1 MTKRDE
7 NGMGMFRFGV
17 ISPLL
22 SESEEPL
29 CKRFERIAA
38 EVRALPNGT
47 LRQFSPATIED
58 WYYDYRNYGFE
69 GLVNPVRSDKGRIS
83 VSEEIV
89 AMVDDLLKAMP
100 AMKGTNV
107 IRRLDEAGLRP
118 GGKPSDSTIH
128 RYLRRVRPLFKEEK
142 AKERKAFEAPFA
154 GYMYQTDIMYGP
166 HVMVR
171 QPNGRYHK
179 KQTYLIAVIDDHS
192 RLICHAEF
200 FVAQGLNEYLKVL
213 EQSVLKRG
221 IPERIYCDNG
231 KVFLSDQVK
240 RIGAE
245 IGTRIIHTKVRDAAA
260 KGKIERWFRTVR
272 NQFLENHVGV
282 DKLKELN
289 AAFFKWVEGYNQRR
303 HSGIGCTPM
312 EKWLRSPRSPR
323 ILSDSFSTD
332 DVFWLETTRMVKKD
346 GTFSLNTV
354 RYETNYT
361 LAGQK
366 VTIRYDSQSTSGV
379 RVYHDGS
386 FIGLSHP
393 LDAGENNNLPRNTKH
408 SDPRNQ

>member
-1 MTKRDE
+1 MTKNDS

-17 ISPLL
+17 INPLL
-22 SESEEPL
+22 SESDEAL

-38 EVRALPNGT
+38 EVRTLPNGT

-58 WYYDYRNYGFE
+58 WYYDYKNYGLE
-69 GLVNPVRSDKGRIS
+69 GLVNPARSDKGRIS
-83 VSEEIV
+83 VSEDII
-89 AMVDDLLKAMP
+89 AAVDEFLKAKP
-100 AMKGTNV
+100 KMKGTN
-107 IRRLDEAGLRP
+107 IIHRLDKRELRHE
-118 GGKPSDSTIH
+118 GKPSDSTIH
-128 RYLRRVRPLFKEEK
+128 RYLRRVRPLFTEKK
-142 AKERKAFEAPFA
+142 AKERKAFEGPFA
-154 GYMYQTDIMYGP
+154 GYLYQTDIMYGP

-200 FVAQGLNEYLKVL
+200 FITQTLMDYLKVL
-213 EQSVLKRG
+213 EQSILKRG

-260 KGKIERWFRTVR
+260 KGKIERWFETVR
-272 NQFLENHVGV
+272 SQFLENHE
-282 DKLKELN
+282 DIDRLKELN
-289 AAFFKWVEGYNQRR
+289 TEFFEWVETYNQRK

-323 ILSDSFSTD
+323 ILSDSFTTD
-332 DVFWLETTRMVKKD
+332 DIFWLETTRKVKKD
-346 GTFSLNTV
+346 GTFSLNSV

-366 VTIRYDSQSTSGV
+366 VTVRYNSQSTSGI

-386 FIGLSHP
+386 FIGLSFP
-393 LDAGENNNLPRNTKH
+393 LDVTGNNGLPRNTKY
-408 SDPRNQ
+408 SDPQT

>member
-1 MTKRDE
+1 MMADDS

-22 SESEEPL
+22 SESDEPL
-29 CKRFERIAA
+29 LARFERIAA

-58 WYYDYRNYGFE
+58 WYYDYKNYGMH
-69 GLVNPVRSDKGRIS
+69 GLINPARSDKGRIS
-83 VSEEIV
+83 VSEDIIAAIAEF
-89 AMVDDLLKAMP
+89 LKARP
-100 AMKGTNV
+100 KMKGTN
-107 IRRLDEAGLRP
+107 IMQRLDERGLRP
-118 GGKPSDSTIH
+118 EGKPSDSTIH
-128 RYLRRVRPLFKEEK
+128 RYLRRVRPLFKEEQG
-142 AKERKAFEAPFA
+142 KERKAFETPFA
-154 GYMYQTDIMYGP
+154 GYLYQTDIMYGP

-171 QPNGRYHK
+171 QPNGRYHR
-179 KQTYLIAVIDDHS
+179 KQTYLIAVIDDYS
-192 RLICHAEF
+192 RLICHGEF
-200 FVAQGLNEYLKVL
+200 FITQTLMDYLKVL
-213 EQSVLKRG
+213 EQSILKRG

-260 KGKIERWFRTVR
+260 KGKIERWFETVR
-272 NQFLENHVGV
+272 SQFLENHEEINS
-282 DKLKELN
+282 LNELN
-289 AAFFKWVEGYNQRR
+289 SALFRYIGTYNQRE

-323 ILSDSFSTD
+323 ILSDSFATGD
-332 DVFWLETTRMVKKD
+332 IFWLETTRMVKKD
-346 GTFSLNTV
+346 GTFSLNAR

-361 LAGQK
+361 FAGRK
-366 VTIRYDSQSTSGV
+366 VTIRYNAQPASGI

-386 FIGLSHP
+386 FIGLSFP
-393 LDAGENNNLPRNTKH
+393 LDANANNGLPRNTKY
-408 SDPRNQ
+408 SAPQN